1 MFKLQLAQYINDNM
15 VKHNLTY
22 KDIASRSGVP
32 PTTLSYYA
40 RGMVNTP
47 SDEYCAKIAAVFG
60 DGPEVIQ
67 RMRRDALGSTA
78 EENKLIAG
86 STDQERMEAFAA
98 QLRAAMVQIL
108 EDFREQSAAQQT
120 EILQHTDRRVEN
132 AHRRASELN
141 AKVLQQCQEEI
152 DRHKQ
157 HNAELL
163 ALKDQMIS
171 TIQDERERVRA
182 YLKRIIRNL
191 TIALIAVSLIAAC
204 GVAVLGGYAFYA
216 YNAFDRQDPTRG
228 LYRAEVTPEPTADA
242 QTVLEVE
249 NE

>member
-86 STDQERMEAFAA
+86 SADQERMEAFAA

-108 EDFREQSAAQQT
+108 EDFREQSAAQQA
-120 EILQHTDRRVEN
+120 EILQHADRRVAEE
-132 AHRRASELN
+132 RDLASALN
-141 AKVLQQCQEEI
+141 AKVLKQCNEEI
-152 DRHKQ
+152 ERNRK
-157 HNAELL
+157 HNEELIS
-163 ALKDQMIS
+163 LKDEMIA
-171 TIQDERERVRA
+171 TIQSERERVRT
-182 YLKRIIRNL
+182 YLKSIIRNL
-191 TIALIAVSLIAAC
+191 SIAL
-204 GVAVLGGYAFYA
+204 VAIVLLSVLGLSALGGYAFYA
-216 YNAFDRQDPTRG
+216 YHTFDRQDPTRG
-228 LYRAEVTPEPTADA
+228 LYRAETTPEPAA
-242 QTVLEVE
+242 EKYLNMEE
-249 NE
+249 SE

>member
-67 RMRRDALGSTA
+67 NMRREALNSTA
-78 EENKLIAG
+78 EENKLLAG
-86 STDQERMEAFAA
+86 SDDKERMEKLAELMRRNMLSVMEEHRIA
-98 QLRAAMVQIL
+98 
-108 EDFREQSAAQQT
+108 SAAQQT
-120 EILQHTDRRVEN
+120 EIIQHADRRVEN
-132 AHRRASELN
+132 ERRRASDLN

-152 DRHKQ
+152 ERHKQ

-171 TIQDERERVRA
+171 TIQDERERVRS

-191 TIALIAVSLIAAC
+191 SIALIAVSLIAAC
-204 GVAVLGGYAFYA
+204 GISVLGGYAFYA

-228 LYRAEVTPEPTADA
+228 LYRAEVTPGPTADA